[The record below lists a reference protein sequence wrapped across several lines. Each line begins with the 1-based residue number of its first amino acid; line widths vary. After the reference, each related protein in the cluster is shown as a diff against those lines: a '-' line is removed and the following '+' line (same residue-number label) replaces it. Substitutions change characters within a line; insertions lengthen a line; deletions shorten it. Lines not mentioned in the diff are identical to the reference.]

1 MSDEQRDLIVVVED
15 DADIRDM
22 LHFALDSGGWAVADA
37 ADGQQALDKLR
48 AGLRPCL
55 ILLDLTMP
63 RMNGQQFL
71 DALRADAGLG
81 HAAVV
86 VLSGDGNVSQK
97 AAALHTDGYLR
108 KPVDLDTL
116 YATVRRYCR
125 AGSG

>member
-1 MSDEQRDLIVVVED
+1 MSEPRRLVVVVED

-22 LHFALDSGGWAVADA
+22 LHFALDSGGWDVADA
-37 ADGQQALDKLR
+37 SDGQEALDKLR
-48 AGLRPCL
+48 GGLRPCL

-71 DALRADAGLG
+71 DALRADAALG

-97 AAALHTDGYLR
+97 AAALQTDGYLR

-116 YATVRRYCR
+116 YATVRRYC
-125 AGSG
+125 

>member
-1 MSDEQRDLIVVVED
+1 VSTEPRGLVVVVDD

-37 ADGQQALDKLR
+37 SDGQEALDKLR

-63 RMNGQQFL
+63 RMNGQEFL
-71 DALRADAGLG
+71 DALRADTALG
-81 HAAVV
+81 KAAVV
-86 VLSGDGNVSQK
+86 VLSGDGNVSLK
-97 AAALHTDGYLR
+97 AAALKTEGYLR

-125 AGSG
+125 GGSG